1 MATFHLLN
9 FGCRASQSD
18 GSALK
23 QQLLQAGLEESADL
37 EQSQIAVLNTCTVTA
52 VADAE
57 VRQVMRRIHRRNP
70 SCRILVT
77 GCYAQRAPS
86 EIAEFPG
93 VAWVVGNSHKHV
105 VAELLKQRLE
115 SEALRPGRFR
125 AEPSQPVRIQA

>member
-57 VRQVMRRIHRRNP
+57 VRQVIPRIHRTNP

-77 GCYAQRAPS
+77 GCYAQRAPR
-86 EIAEFPG
+86 EIAALPG
-93 VAWVVGNSHKHV
+93 APWAARNSPKH
-105 VAELLKQRLE
+105 AGPDLFK
-115 SEALRPGRFR
+115 
-125 AEPSQPVRIQA
+125 AEPLVPAEGGARS